1 MDPNQRRNIADQ
13 EAAYNSMFAA
23 KQAAEIPKPMSVGS
37 EGLTGFFLTPAA
49 EKTKT
54 QAQNS
59 SQKLNHKVA
68 LSSLWEKVKKKPLI
82 FLSYVM
88 KFCQLQIF

>member
-23 KQAAEIPKPMSVGS
+23 KQAAEIPKPMSVRS

-59 SQKLNHKVA
+59 SQKLNH
-68 LSSLWEKVKKKPLI
+68 
-82 FLSYVM
+82 
-88 KFCQLQIF
+88 